1 MPLRRGAWPPKRC
14 IGVAGFEPTTSSSRT
29 KRASQTA
36 PYPEKE
42 RSQIVP
48 HCIIAC
54 KVIPKAHKSE
64 VVGWDAGV
72 LKVRLA
78 AVPEKGKANDELIRL
93 LADQLGIA
101 KSRITLIS
109 GDTSRQKRVRIEG
122 MSEDTV
128 VDKTRQND

>member
-1 MPLRRGAWPPKRC
+1 M
-14 IGVAGFEPTTSSSRT
+14 
-29 KRASQTA
+29 
-36 PYPEKE
+36 
-42 RSQIVP
+42 P